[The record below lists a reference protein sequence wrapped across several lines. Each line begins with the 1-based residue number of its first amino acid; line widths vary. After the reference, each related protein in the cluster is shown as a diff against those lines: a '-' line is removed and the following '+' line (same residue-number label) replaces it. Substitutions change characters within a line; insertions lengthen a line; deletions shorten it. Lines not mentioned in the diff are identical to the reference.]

1 MFKFFNKNNEKLADK
16 MFKKNEKQLMDELG
30 EILYISGVH
39 PMDITDDELIS
50 IQKSLNKAIENHT
63 IKKNKKVQKTKQL
76 LDKIKLFFSK
86 HQLKKKPVIRK
97 NVIDDVRNDTKNE
110 YNKVVNQIID
120 LNSKIAYSEC
130 RESKDKNKYIDVNDF
145 ALDDF
150 INKNQNEYNEYF
162 NNLPKYYQ
170 DNRVKTRFLIKYLNK
185 KMKKQLPTIM
195 KEIYSL
201 TNCKWVEYNDELT
214 KKNLNNII
222 KVVYD
227 NFDPENIALSIQ
239 RVDRK
244 DFVVLIN
251 FKLGFKINDIIC
263 VIPQSSWL
271 TPLDDFS
278 IVIDT
283 RVMNEMYE
291 QTNEENNE

>member
-1 MFKFFNKNNEKLADK
+1 MYNENKINANYSDNVTESYNEKRKLERYNYLNCLLEYSINSN
-16 MFKKNEKQLMDELG
+16 KKYKLNLL
-30 EILYISGVH
+30 
-39 PMDITDDELIS
+39 
-50 IQKSLNKAIENHT
+50 KSNVRKI
-63 IKKNKKVQKTKQL
+63 KKVQKTKQL

-170 DNRVKTRFLIKYLNK
+170 DNKVKTRFLIKYLNK

-251 FKLGFKINDIIC
+251 FKLGFKVNDIIC

>member
-1 MFKFFNKNNEKLADK
+1 
-16 MFKKNEKQLMDELG
+16 
-30 EILYISGVH
+30 
-39 PMDITDDELIS
+39 
-50 IQKSLNKAIENHT
+50 
-63 IKKNKKVQKTKQL
+63 
-76 LDKIKLFFSK
+76 
-86 HQLKKKPVIRK
+86 
-97 NVIDDVRNDTKNE
+97 
-110 YNKVVNQIID
+110 
-120 LNSKIAYSEC
+120 
-130 RESKDKNKYIDVNDF
+130 
-145 ALDDF
+145 
-150 INKNQNEYNEYF
+150 
-162 NNLPKYYQ
+162 
-170 DNRVKTRFLIKYLNK
+170 
-185 KMKKQLPTIM
+185 M

-251 FKLGFKINDIIC
+251 FKLGFKVNDIIC